1 MDLQKSIIAEFKK
14 AYPEIT
20 LKKASQVLGIQI
32 TRVFR
37 LFNGHEMRLVEYE
50 KFKKVL
56 TEDNS
61 NQQVNLEGLSRN
73 ESDEVESIVS
83 QFCRWNLYRSC

>member
-1 MDLQKSIIAEFKK
+1 MDLQKSTIAEFKK

-37 LFNGHEMRLVEYE
+37 LFNGHEMRLGEYE
-50 KFKKVL
+50 
-56 TEDNS
+56 
-61 NQQVNLEGLSRN
+61 
-73 ESDEVESIVS
+73 
-83 QFCRWNLYRSC
+83 